1 MPRIGICG
9 DDDDVAELVSTA
21 FYLVSQDA
29 AFITGHTRAIECGT

>member
-9 DDDDVAELVSTA
+9 DDDDVAELVSSA

-29 AFITGHTRAIECGT
+29 AFITGHTLAIECGT